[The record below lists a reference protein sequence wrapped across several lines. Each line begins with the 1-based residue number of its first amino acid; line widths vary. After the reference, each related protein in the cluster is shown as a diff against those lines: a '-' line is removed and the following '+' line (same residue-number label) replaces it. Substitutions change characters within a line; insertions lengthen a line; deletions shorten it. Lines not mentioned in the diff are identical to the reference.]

1 MAGYY
6 VTVCSRHKV
15 HTEDCMACRNFDAA
29 AKEYFKSY
37 VLPPSQHPAVLATQT
52 REWIEKTFLTD
63 KP

>member
-1 MAGYY
+1 
-6 VTVCSRHKV
+6 
-15 HTEDCMACRNFDAA
+15 MACRNFDAA

-52 REWIEKTFLTD
+52 REWIEKTFPTD